1 MFSLMT
7 VAIVMS
13 GMFGQRQSGAGQLA
27 WLTGCW
33 ELNRDGR
40 HVIEQWTAPEAG
52 TLLGLSRTVV
62 AGKTREY
69 EFMLIRE
76 GETGLEYVAKPSG
89 QPEATFTAIRVSA
102 DEVVFENPQHD
113 FPTRVMYRLEKT
125 GGLVAAIEGNRNGT
139 LRRIEYPYVA
149 ASCGR

>member
-1 MFSLMT
+1 MFSLIT

-13 GMFGQRQSGAGQLA
+13 GLISQPHGAGQLA

-40 HVIEQWTAPEAG
+40 HIIEQWTPPEAG

-62 AGKTREY
+62 ADKTREY

-89 QPEATFTAIRVSA
+89 QPEATFTATRVSA
-102 DEVVFENPQHD
+102 EEVVFENPQHD
-113 FPTRVMYRLEKT
+113 FPIRVMYRREKT
-125 GGLVAAIEGNRNGT
+125 GGLLAAIEGNRNGT